1 MIRKNRTHPRRFF
14 AVCLPLL
21 FIGLADMAT
30 AGPNC
35 NKNPDHPKCVPE
47 PPPDPGG
54 PADPKVA
61 YLIDGQIYLSNADG
75 SGMTLVR
82 SETDG
87 DRPRLYA
94 GPTGGKVLFYKTLG
108 LGQEEYLAYRSYSLV
123 NGEVVVTTHELA
135 RAICENTLTVE
146 QANSPP
152 GAVLLA
158 SLQALD
164 AVRFDAR
171 ISIRSGG
178 PY

>member
-1 MIRKNRTHPRRFF
+1 MKAIIKLTAHIR
-14 AVCLPLL
+14 AAGAICSVVLLL
-21 FIGLADMAT
+21 FIGLADMAM

-35 NKNPDHPKCVPE
+35 NKNPDHPKCVTE

-75 SGMTLVR
+75 SVMTLVR

-123 NGEVVVTTHELA
+123 NGEVVADTHSGRRQIGEVGTGVGFGHPDA
-135 RAICENTLTVE
+135 
-146 QANSPP
+146 P
-152 GAVLLA
+152 GRLPGQDV
-158 SLQALD
+158 
-164 AVRFDAR
+164 
-171 ISIRSGG
+171 G
-178 PY
+178 